1 MFKSQDQIDR
11 AATMGVSDPNKVY
24 DLTELA
30 SGDVMFAATGV
41 TDGDMLQG
49 VRFKG
54 NAISTHT
61 FVMRSS
67 TGTVREIKATHRE
80 GQKIA

>member
-1 MFKSQDQIDR
+1 
-11 AATMGVSDPNKVY
+11 
-24 DLTELA
+24 
-30 SGDVMFAATGV
+30 VMFAATGV

-80 GQKIA
+80 GQKFA